1 MKKTISLILIAAMTA
16 LTGLSAATNNKSKGK
31 EKQKEVANFNGKI
44 KYIGKV
50 TRIPDRSKTAVK
62 LNDFEGEFYE
72 YYNDEYVKREENIN
86 NQLKVSNVTGIKSD
100 IFFQT
105 IESIVDKTMIYI
117 TATPDEQRQFQLT
130 PRMMRANSKKITFS
144 SGKLVVLKRKCKK
157 VVCNMVTEDN
167 IHLQLVAWYDPNL
180 KINGFC
186 VPYFGKID
194 FVPLKY
200 DFYNGEYVVTY
211 TATEIKEMPVFSGTF
226 DRPDATPI
234 TMTEY
239 VMSQQQ

>member
-1 MKKTISLILIAAMTA
+1 
-16 LTGLSAATNNKSKGK
+16 
-31 EKQKEVANFNGKI
+31 
-44 KYIGKV
+44 
-50 TRIPDRSKTAVK
+50 
-62 LNDFEGEFYE
+62 
-72 YYNDEYVKREENIN
+72 
-86 NQLKVSNVTGIKSD
+86 KSD

-130 PRMMRANSKKITFS
+130 PRMMRANSKKITFA

-194 FVPLKY
+194 YLPLKY

-211 TATEIKEMPVFSGTF
+211 TATEIKEMPVLGSSFN
-226 DRPDATPI
+226 RPDATPI
-234 TMTEY
+234 SMTEY
-239 VMSQQQ
+239 IMSQQ